1 MTYTCVMA
9 STYPFGILKLVVSR
23 HMTSTRVMAA
33 TCDMSSYTVYMCYVV
48 IWRLHVYVMASTC
61 VMSSICVMEST
72 TLHYDVYYVLWQ
84 PHVLCHH
91 IKSTCVT
98 SGMSSYAVYMCYGVY
113 HIVLWRLHMCYDVYT
128 CIMTSTHVLWRL
140 HMCYDHTCVTL
151 FSVMVSSSMTTG
163 VCESTKR
170 ETILC

>member
-1 MTYTCVMA
+1 MTSTCVMA

-23 HMTSTRVMAA
+23 HMTS
-33 TCDMSSYTVYMCYVV
+33 
-48 IWRLHVYVMASTC
+48 
-61 VMSSICVMEST
+61 ICVMEST

-84 PHVLCHH
+84 PPVLCHH

-113 HIVLWRLHMCYDVYT
+113 HIVLWRLPHCT
-128 CIMTSTHVLWRL
+128 MTSTHVLWRLHIVLRRL